1 MPGIEALRLTAALVH
16 TVPSVTALLTPDHGR
31 DVVVGSDPRCH
42 PDLSA
47 CQLRRLVAD
56 ERRGSNP
63 FTWLSAVRSIELGG
77 PDVTVIDDD
86 VVRLGDRDQ
95 PVLVFSTLLGPFEVR
110 SVLGDVGRD
119 RRDSG
124 AHSPELLASLK
135 ASTFHDELLDASTVV
150 VGESPLAADGEV
162 AEIVRTAARATRV
175 AELLAV
181 VARA

>member
-86 VVRLGDRDQ
+86 VLAQ
-95 PVLVFSTLLGPFEVR
+95 ESLVGLL
-110 SVLGDVGRD
+110 
-119 RRDSG
+119 
-124 AHSPELLASLK
+124 
-135 ASTFHDELLDASTVV
+135 
-150 VGESPLAADGEV
+150 
-162 AEIVRTAARATRV
+162 RAWGCF
-175 AELLAV
+175 V
-181 VARA
+181 VASDSLPGLQEEPRPARG

>member
-56 ERRGSNP
+56 ERRGSIP

-77 PDVTVIDDD
+77 PEVTVIDDD

-95 PVLVFSTLLGPFEVR
+95 PVLVFSTLLAPLTVR
-110 SVLGDVGRD
+110 SVLGDVGREL
-119 RRDSG
+119 RDAG
-124 AHSPELLASLK
+124 THSPDLLAALR
-135 ASTFHDELLDASTVV
+135 ASTFHDELLDATTVV
-150 VGESPLAADGEV
+150 VGESPLGVDGEV
-162 AEIVRTAARATRV
+162 VDVVRAAARATRV
-175 AELLAV
+175 AELLTE
-181 VARA
+181 VATH